1 MYSICIVDDREIFRR
16 QFKRFALFRSNE
28 DFQVKYE
35 AQNGQEAMEILRS
48 TSVDMVITDIRMPIM
63 DGLELLKTAK
73 EEKLCSCIVLLS
85 EYSDFAY
92 AKQGIVL
99 GAFDYLVKP
108 LDMGMLRDLLE
119 RAKEYLR
126 SRAQGI
132 AQSNSEMRILPGLI
146 LKNDSYAEVVGKQI
160 AEKILLLETDADG
173 LYLRLNEVL
182 HQLREKVEP
191 DLSYMEKYCCFDE
204 LFLLKPIQNGDSWV
218 DVFVEKIR
226 EIRMSVNKFFV
237 STKNELILSVINL
250 IVRNI
255 EDNLSLQSVAKLLFV
270 NKAYLSHLF
279 KQELGIGFTD
289 YLVSVKIERAKYL
302 LGYSQMKIYEI
313 STQLG
318 YSDTEY
324 FSRIFKQI
332 TGKKPTEY
340 REMFFGGDAG

>member
-108 LDMGMLRDLLE
+108 IDMGMLRDLLE

-318 YSDTEY
+318 YFDTEY